1 MTFRTS
7 LFALGIL
14 LLGCQTGQ
22 KAPEEVAPYH
32 NPDALIEAE
41 ELYELLG
48 KDGIR
53 VVDFRK
59 PEDYEN
65 GHIPGAVSLWRSD
78 IEDPEHPV
86 RGMIAPRQRVESLLS
101 ENGIS
106 DRETLVIYDAH
117 ASCDAARLWWVLK
130 VYGFN
135 RVRLLNGGLHAWKA
149 AGRMLSAK
157 RPQYPTA
164 VFRFPE
170 EGAPFLSIQADSLNS
185 MLQNETCL
193 LIDARSPEEYSG
205 FRLKS
210 GAKRAG
216 KIPGSHNIDWA
227 AATNYGKEMTFKSL
241 EELKRIYNFLPA
253 DSSLDV
259 ITYCHSGVRSA
270 HTSFVLSQLL
280 GYPRVRNYD
289 GSWLEWS
296 ALESMPIITDTETKI
311 FE

>member
-1 MTFRTS
+1 MSFRNS
-7 LFALGIL
+7 LFVLGIL
-14 LLGCQTGQ
+14 LMGCQTGQ
-22 KAPEEVAPYH
+22 KAPEEVASYH
-32 NPDALIEAE
+32 NPDALVEAQ
-41 ELYELLG
+41 ELMERLG
-48 KDGIR
+48 EDRFR

-59 PEDYEN
+59 PEDYQS
-65 GHIPGAVSLWRSD
+65 GHIPGAISLWRSD
-78 IEDPEHPV
+78 IEDPEHPLP
-86 RGMIAPRQRVESLLS
+86 GMIASRKHMESLLS
-101 ENGIS
+101 LHGIS

-149 AGRMLSAK
+149 AGGTLSAEK
-157 RPQYPTA
+157 PQYPAT
-164 VFRFPE
+164 VFRFTEPGVPLLRIE
-170 EGAPFLSIQADSLNS
+170 ADSLNE
-185 MLQNETCL
+185 LLENESCV
-193 LIDARSPEEYSG
+193 LIDARSREEYSG
-205 FRLKS
+205 YRQKS

-216 KIPGSHNIDWA
+216 KIPGSYNVDWA
-227 AATNYGKEMTFKSL
+227 AATHYGKEMTFKSP
-241 EELKRIYNFLPA
+241 EELKRIYAFLPA

-259 ITYCHSGVRSA
+259 VTYCHSGVRSA

-296 ALESMPIITDTETKI
+296 ALEQMPIITDTKTII